1 MGLIQVGILAIV
13 VIVIVCDQVLEG
25 SLLNKHRDVI
35 EELIM
40 AGTKGAKQIRQP
52 VEFSGREV
60 KFWKDAISWN
70 VILTGL
76 VKFRKFSS
84 LRLAR
89 G

>member
-60 KFWKDAISWN
+60 KFWEDAMN
-70 VILTGL
+70 VVLTGL